1 MTQAAPTWPAATIE
15 ETRAILSAPGMP
27 FEMETAEVRGIST
40 RVYAQA
46 VPHLRAI
53 FDMTTQWG
61 EREFLVYEN
70 DRLTYGAFHR
80 AASALGKLL
89 VERFGVAK
97 GDRVAVIMR
106 NYPEWPLAF
115 WAAAAIGAVVVPIN
129 AWGTGPDLEYALA
142 DSGARVAVV
151 DGERLE
157 RLIPHLGNLDLAAV
171 VAVRTPR
178 HLLGPA
184 LALDDLIGP
193 LASWASLPEGNLPD
207 PNLHPDD
214 DATILYTSG
223 TTGKPKGALGTHR
236 NVMSN
241 LISITFGAMR
251 ALVRRGEALPVADP
265 TAPQRTNLLPVPF
278 FHVTGCHSM
287 MIPTMATGTRLILM
301 HKWNAE
307 HALELVERER
317 INGFVGVPS
326 MVWQIIESPDF
337 ATRDISSLDAISYGG
352 AAAAPELTRKVRE
365 LFPTVWPGQGYG
377 LTETSSVSTAN
388 SAEDYLARPESV
400 GIAVPVCDLR
410 VVDAD
415 GRDVA
420 TGEIGELLIK
430 GPNVIKAYWNKP
442 EATAK
447 AIVDGWFHSGD
458 IVRMDADGFV
468 YLLDRAKDMVIR
480 GGENIYSVEIE
491 DVLFAH
497 PAVVDA
503 AIVGIPHR
511 VLGEEVGAVVQ
522 VKPGASVS
530 EAELR
535 SHVAQRLASF
545 KVPVRIDI
553 RTVELP
559 KNANGKT
566 LKNILREEIQALAP
580 ANGG

>member
-1 MTQAAPTWPAATIE
+1 MTQAAQTWPAATIE
-15 ETRAILSAPGMP
+15 ETRATLSAPGMP
-27 FEMETAEVRGIST
+27 FEMETVEVRGIPT
-40 RVYAQA
+40 RVYKQA

-61 EREFLVYEN
+61 EREFLVYEG

-80 AASALGKLL
+80 AASALGQIF
-89 VERFGVAK
+89 VERFGVAR

-142 DSGARVAVV
+142 DSGARVVVV

-178 HLLGPA
+178 NLLGPA

-265 TAPQRTNLLPVPF
+265 AAPQRTNLLPVPF

-326 MVWQIIESPDF
+326 MVWQVIESPDF
-337 ATRDISSLDAISYGG
+337 ATRDISSLDSIGYGG

-365 LFPTVWPGQGYG
+365 LFPSVWPGQGYG

-410 VVDAD
+410 VVDAE

-442 EATAK
+442 DATAK

-458 IVRMDADGFV
+458 IVRMDEDGFV

-522 VKPGASVS
+522 VKPGVAVS

-535 SHVAQRLASF
+535 SHVAQRLASY